1 MKGEL
6 MATRILAGVVFIVT
20 LITLTAAQTRKG
32 AAKVSGGSSNAAATP
47 VAMDADPCF
56 PSELQNSNVKI
67 FRVRVAAQASTG
79 LDIHK
84 HDYLVLSLGNSVF
97 KVKSEFNSRSVQM
110 AAGELQVFKG
120 GWAQRLINTTDSP
133 LDLVELEVESGIDPE
148 HPECGLAAAECRD
161 GEFGDGFTSS
171 TLFETPKIKVG
182 RVDLDPNGVLP
193 KHTHI
198 QSHVLVAL
206 ADMKLSDQET
216 GKDAENLQLKAGE
229 VAWHEGPEE
238 HTLTNVGE
246 KNAPIIVVE
255 FKE

>member
-1 MKGEL
+1 MGSRVL
-6 MATRILAGVVFIVT
+6 LGVV
-20 LITLTAAQTRKG
+20 LIATLTTLTIAQRRKG
-32 AAKVSGGSSNAAATP
+32 AVATSSAAGQSGATP
-47 VAMDADPCF
+47 IAMDADPCF
-56 PSELQNSNVKI
+56 HPELQNGTVKI
-67 FRVRVAAQASTG
+67 FRVQVAAHASTSP
-79 LDIHK
+79 DIHQ
-84 HDYLVLSLGNSVF
+84 HDYIVLSLGNSAF

-110 AAGELQVFKG
+110 AAGEMQVFKG
-120 GWAQRLINTTDSP
+120 GWAERLINTSDAP
-133 LDLVELEVESGIDPE
+133 LDLVELEVEGGIDPE

-171 TLFETPKIKVG
+171 TLFETSKIKVG

-206 ADMKLSDQET
+206 ADMRLSDQET

-238 HTLTNVGE
+238 HMLTNVGD
-246 KNAPIIVVE
+246 KDAPIIVVE

>member
-1 MKGEL
+1 
-6 MATRILAGVVFIVT
+6 MAMRVLVGVVLFA
-20 LITLTAAQTRKG
+20 TLTTLTTAQGRKG
-32 AAKVSGGSSNAAATP
+32 VADASGALSQAGETP

-56 PSELQNSNVKI
+56 HSELQNGTVKI
-67 FRVRVAAQASTG
+67 FRVQVAARASTSP
-79 LDIHK
+79 DIHQ
-84 HDYLVLSLGNSVF
+84 HDYIVLSLGNSAF
-97 KVKSEFNSRSVQM
+97 KVKSEFNSLSLQM
-110 AAGELQVFKG
+110 AAGEMQVLKG
-120 GWAQRLINTTDSP
+120 GWPQQLVNTTDAP
-133 LDLVELEVESGIDPE
+133 LDLVELEVVNGIDPE

-171 TLFETPKIKVG
+171 TLFETHKIKLS
-182 RVDLDPNGVLP
+182 RVDLGPSGVLP

-238 HTLTNVGE
+238 HTLTNSGE
-246 KNAPIIVVE
+246 KDAPIITVE